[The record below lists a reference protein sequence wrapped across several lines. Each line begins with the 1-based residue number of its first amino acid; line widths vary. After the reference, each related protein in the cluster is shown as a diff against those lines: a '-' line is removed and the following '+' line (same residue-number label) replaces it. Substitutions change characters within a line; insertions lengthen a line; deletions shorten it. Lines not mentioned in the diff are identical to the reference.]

1 MHHRNFEIHHLE
13 SKSEGRYGMF
23 RGISQSQGHQF
34 DKSRFQE
41 PRNFRLGE
49 TFKGMVM
56 RRLSGGGVLVAAQG
70 RQFRAHTALNLQE
83 GSQHHF
89 QVKSLGS
96 KVELKVMDGEIKRTH
111 YFAGG
116 LTNVRAAR
124 KKLVEILAE
133 LTSERN
139 LNVLPFEAK
148 GARGAL
154 TRLLPA
160 IVYSGPEKDAG
171 QSIMRCI
178 FGSGIFWE
186 SKVARCLLGDKKET
200 WHRLMAEDLKGLLL
214 SLKKTLAGQ
223 EGGDAGL
230 SPLAQKIEEALLII
244 EQEQFLNLSAIRDEA
259 GWFMFLPGLHDD
271 GFLDAEVFVEKNS
284 DRGAIRFFMVMG
296 FTHLGRM
303 EVTVTIDHHIVDVK
317 MLMED
322 EKKVSLVT
330 EQLAHLEEA
339 LEKGGLRAG
348 RMVCDVCLM
357 EAPNRGSSPEDQWFS
372 KPIHLII

>member
-154 TRLLPA
+154 NRLLPA
-160 IVYSGPEKDAG
+160 IVYSGP
-171 QSIMRCI
+171 
-178 FGSGIFWE
+178 
-186 SKVARCLLGDKKET
+186 
-200 WHRLMAEDLKGLLL
+200 
-214 SLKKTLAGQ
+214 
-223 EGGDAGL
+223 
-230 SPLAQKIEEALLII
+230 
-244 EQEQFLNLSAIRDEA
+244 
-259 GWFMFLPGLHDD
+259 
-271 GFLDAEVFVEKNS
+271 
-284 DRGAIRFFMVMG
+284 
-296 FTHLGRM
+296 
-303 EVTVTIDHHIVDVK
+303 
-317 MLMED
+317 
-322 EKKVSLVT
+322 
-330 EQLAHLEEA
+330 
-339 LEKGGLRAG
+339 
-348 RMVCDVCLM
+348 
-357 EAPNRGSSPEDQWFS
+357 
-372 KPIHLII
+372 